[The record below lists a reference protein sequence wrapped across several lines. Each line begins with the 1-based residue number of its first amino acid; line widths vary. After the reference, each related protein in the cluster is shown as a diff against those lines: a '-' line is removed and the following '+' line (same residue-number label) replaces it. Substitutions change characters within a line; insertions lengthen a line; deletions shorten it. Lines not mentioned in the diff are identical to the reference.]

1 MFVIC
6 RSSHLVPWYLLAHI
20 SKVADTLK
28 VSHMQN
34 EERKTRKMRFES
46 EKKCLLV
53 YRSTGLRG
61 WQAAAVN
68 ELRFFLH
75 DLNSTV
81 ALLILSNCPEL
92 SECNFPVHCIWRRE
106 ICRFWHEIMT
116 FYILL
121 LFSLDMHKFSMVH
134 SRCKSANVSRKSFV
148 YLFPTRT
155 WIYAYEL
162 PKYCSPIWKGVENVF
177 RTFWCFCL
185 NEWKTLNSRT
195 FLVKKSQTITWQLNN
210 CDSIGR
216 ECIEC
221 IALFYGHCNV
231 TSAGGFTQTQFSHS
245 WWKIKSPIN
254 FKINLFAFTYRREM
268 VRSCEKQQMKYMLSL
283 FNVLQSGQ
291 RATIRKMLI
300 WWNFRPPPYRGE
312 GHTIFIWKFSSSSSE
327 KHILCIM

>member
-81 ALLILSNCPEL
+81 TLLILSNCPEL

-254 FKINLFAFTYRREM
+254 FKINYSLSPTEERWWGVVKSSKWNICWVCLTFCKVDNGQQYVKCWSDEIFVPLHIE
-268 VRSCEKQQMKYMLSL
+268 VRDIQ
-283 FNVLQSGQ
+283 
-291 RATIRKMLI
+291 
-300 WWNFRPPPYRGE
+300 
-312 GHTIFIWKFSSSSSE
+312 FSYGNSHHHHQ
-327 KHILCIM
+327 KNIYCV